1 MSELPDIYSNNFISG
16 IENFKT
22 NYKEIDF
29 RDTDILKLILE
40 HQDSTIKSLYV
51 LREKYI
57 EEKKKEEKKLL
68 KQKLND
74 LFLQID
80 EIIKNADSVNGIKI
94 ISQKIEINNSEEFKE
109 IGESFRNKLKN
120 GVALIASIIDGKINL
135 VCVVSDNLIKDKNL
149 NAGKLI
155 SVVAKE
161 LGGGGGGKPHLA
173 TAGGKYIDK
182 LDEVLKNFITDIKN
196 KI

>member
-1 MSELPDIYSNNFISG
+1 
-16 IENFKT
+16 
-22 NYKEIDF
+22 
-29 RDTDILKLILE
+29 
-40 HQDSTIKSLYV
+40 LYD

-80 EIIKNADSVNGIKI
+80 EIIKNADAVNGIKI
-94 ISQKIEINNSEEFKE
+94 ISQKIELNNSEEFKE
-109 IGESFRNKLKN
+109 IGESFRNRLKN

-135 VCVVSDNLIKDKNL
+135 VCIVSDNLIKEKNL

-155 SVVAKE
+155 SEVAKE
-161 LGGGGGGKPHLA
+161 LGGGGGGRPHLA
-173 TAGGKYIDK
+173 TAGGKNIDK
-182 LDEVLKNFITDIKN
+182 LDSVLKSFLNKIKN
-196 KI
+196 QI